1 MRVLNDFF
9 KKNNLKVAD
18 LVNHDELHVP
28 SEEAV
33 FAAVMRWVKHDAE
46 ARKEQVRFDRKINYE
61 VLMSDIPFAFDLVFP
76 P

>member
-1 MRVLNDFF
+1 M
-9 KKNNLKVAD
+9 AD

-33 FAAVMRWVKHDAE
+33 FAAVMRWVKHYAE
-46 ARKEQVRFDRKINYE
+46 ARKEQVQFDRKINYE